1 MKYKLSI
8 FFIVGFVIYLIDIT
22 LNSYDETEIYISD
35 QEIISLVTAWKS
47 QVGRNPNDD
56 EIARII
62 NNLVEEE
69 ILYRE
74 ALLLGLD
81 KEDRI
86 IKRRL
91 AQKISFLKQETLP
104 KAPSIEELTKYFK
117 TNKEKY
123 YIDSKYTFTH
133 YFFSAENDS
142 YKRSINSY
150 DDITNGVNVN
160 SDPFLLGKNFIDV
173 SSREIDNDFGSNFS
187 LYFKDIEI
195 DKWHGPYKSA
205 FGHHII
211 FVTQIVEG
219 YYPELST
226 VLQRVE
232 VDFML
237 NQRDIQLENYL
248 NEIRSKYKIYINP
261 DLKI

>member
-8 FFIVGFVIYLIDIT
+8 FFIVGFVIYLIDIS

-104 KAPSIEELTKYFK
+104 KAPSIEELTQYFK
-117 TNKEKY
+117 TNKDKY
-123 YIDSKYTFTH
+123 YIDSKYTFSH

-142 YKRSINSY
+142 YKRSINGY

-173 SSREIDNDFGSNFS
+173 SSREIDSDFGSNFS
-187 LYFKDIEI
+187 SYFKDIELN
-195 DKWHGPYKSA
+195 KWHGPYKSS

-211 FVTQIVEG
+211 FVTQFDEG
-219 YYPELST
+219 YYPEISA

-232 VDFML
+232 VDYVL
-237 NQRDIQLENYL
+237 NQKDIQLENYL